1 MIHQRLMDGGVM
13 HGYLR
18 LEAAAQGIMKRGG
31 GGGSF
36 KLLNYA
42 NWGLHSLAQV
52 CLLLLTNVSSSD
64 NLLMH
69 EGGFVG
75 FLVFSML
82 HKGTCVYLFRWAHWH
97 DLERVPHIR
106 CGGARTTGCTEGC
119 RLPAMYAFTPPP
131 PSSPLPLLPPPPCL
145 PHTAPAPRPP
155 PPPPTRSPTPSTP
168 HPPRRPPAP
177 ACPTASSC
185 APWPSTTSRRSSPAT
200 SSCGTT
206 LTART
211 TCMWTD

>member
-1 MIHQRLMDGGVM
+1 MPLVASLSCLMISLYKDYDSVTHVVGRECRPDTKNFMCSISAAVGNKTPQQYIWRICIALMIHQRLMDGGVM

-64 NLLMH
+64 NLPMH

-82 HKGTCVYLFRWAHWH
+82 HKATCVYLFRWAHWH

-106 CGGARTTGCTEGC
+106 CGGARTRGV
-119 RLPAMYAFTPPP
+119 
-131 PSSPLPLLPPPPCL
+131 
-145 PHTAPAPRPP
+145 H
-155 PPPPTRSPTPSTP
+155 
-168 HPPRRPPAP
+168 
-177 ACPTASSC
+177 
-185 APWPSTTSRRSSPAT
+185 
-200 SSCGTT
+200 
-206 LTART
+206 
-211 TCMWTD
+211 